1 MVGRRSR
8 AVTINDV
15 ASRAGVSIATA
26 SKALNGKNDV
36 RAETRQRVLRAAEE
50 LAFQPNALARGLLS
64 GQTRTVGLLTSDS
77 VGRFGI
83 PVLLGA
89 EDAFGAG
96 KMAVMLCDARGDAIR
111 EQHYVR
117 TLLSRRVDGLIV
129 VGESTNIRPSISRDL
144 PIPVVYAYGA
154 SDDPDD
160 VSFVPDDVGGAELAV
175 RHLVAMGRR
184 RIAHV
189 TGPENYKASQDRAEG
204 MRLALAEAGLTQVG
218 ETLHGPWSQRWG
230 RHAAE
235 MLLMGEPDVDA
246 VFCGSDQIA
255 AGFVEAARERG
266 RRVPD
271 SVAVVGYD
279 NWEVLST
286 ETRPALTTVDMNLE
300 ALGRTA
306 AQHLF
311 AAIDGRATPGVHRTP
326 CRLVIRDST
335 GPSSI

>member
-1 MVGRRSR
+1 MVRRR
-8 AVTINDV
+8 ATINDV
-15 ASRAGVSIATA
+15 ASLAGVSIATA
-26 SKALNGKNDV
+26 SKALNGRQDV
-36 RAETRQRVLRAAEE
+36 RASTRERVLAAAEE

-96 KMAVMLCDARGDAIR
+96 EMAVLLCDARGDAIR
-111 EQHYVR
+111 EQHHLR
-117 TLLSRRVDGLIV
+117 ALLSRRVDGLIV
-129 VGESTNIRPSISRDL
+129 VGESTDPRPSVSRNL
-144 PIPVVYAYGA
+144 HVPVVYAYGP
-154 SDDPDD
+154 SDDPAD
-160 VSFVPDDVGGAELAV
+160 VSFVPDDVGGAAMAV
-175 RHLVAMGRR
+175 HHLLAMGRGK
-184 RIAHV
+184 IAHI
-189 TGPENYKASQDRAEG
+189 TGPATYKAAQDRAAG
-204 MRLALAEAGLTQVG
+204 LRQALAEAGVSQAG
-218 ETLHGPWSQRWG
+218 ETLFGVWSQRWG

-235 MLLMGEPDVDA
+235 MLLMAQPDVDA

-271 SVAVVGYD
+271 DIAVVGYD

-300 ALGRTA
+300 LLGRTA

-311 AAIDGRATPGVHRTP
+311 AAIGGKATPGVHRMP
-326 CRLVIRDST
+326 CHLVIRDST
-335 GPSSI
+335 AS